1 MVMAKQKPI
10 NKNSEELFL
19 KLFQG
24 LGEFGIRFDSAFSKI
39 LPIIIVGLIIFG
51 LLANQLIK
59 FFLIGGVI
67 FSFLLLMMFWK
78 LLNKIL
84 ILFKEMSWLFVK
96 AELVRPLY
104 RMTLLGQMNKEL
116 GPIEKSKIVK
126 VQTISARVRIVNPKV
141 STEVKK
147 LNQVNL

>member
-1 MVMAKQKPI
+1 
-10 NKNSEELFL
+10 
-19 KLFQG
+19 
-24 LGEFGIRFDSAFSKI
+24 
-39 LPIIIVGLIIFG
+39 
-51 LLANQLIK
+51 
-59 FFLIGGVI
+59 
-67 FSFLLLMMFWK
+67 MFWK

-126 VQTISARVRIVNPKV
+126 VQTISARARIVNPKV